1 MLLIGQ
7 ADNLPFSFSFGFFPL
22 YRCQDREVCFF
33 GTTIYTLFTCLMT
46 TEIAHCNKLRQ
57 LACIRLLET

>member
-22 YRCQDREVCFF
+22 YRCQDREVCFS
-33 GTTIYTLFTCLMT
+33 GTTIYKEQFQVLL
-46 TEIAHCNKLRQ
+46 EISKNKLV
-57 LACIRLLET
+57 